1 MVRLAHAGGHESV
14 AELLLQNGFEWLPG
28 EEDAVSAS
36 ALQSGDA
43 NSAGDDSTAPADA
56 TAATGADG
64 APLPRHHEGL
74 LQLFDAA
81 SNQWREYF
89 AVFDVCVLAMHD
101 VEDET
106 IVLKRLP
113 LEILSDARA
122 GDDGDRSFA
131 LTTVANKTHMLA
143 AEDAAAREQWVH
155 VLKVNID
162 AIPDDQRV
170 SGRVCKPPPPL
181 SPSPPLVLLMRVV
194 GGGVKH
200 SSVDARV
207 VFAFKV
213 VLVLVLFFFV
223 FVVVLLG
230 AMHTRLISPFIVC
243 FVLCTVVT
251 ANCSGV

>member
-170 SGRVCKPPPPL
+170 SGRVCKPPPP
-181 SPSPPLVLLMRVV
+181 PLPLPAPCAA
-194 GGGVKH
+194 
-200 SSVDARV
+200 DACCWWWCKALKR
-207 VFAFKV
+207 
-213 VLVLVLFFFV
+213 
-223 FVVVLLG
+223 
-230 AMHTRLISPFIVC
+230 
-243 FVLCTVVT
+243 
-251 ANCSGV
+251 